1 MYVRDETVSVGYDS
15 KVMKIFM
22 YKNTMQLVVKII
34 PYVIITAVLI
44 YAAIQT
50 YMAQTQAAVM
60 GDTGSWI
67 WYYIIGG
74 IIVLVWAGTTYVIF
88 KKEID
93 EYEKNN
99 K

>member
-1 MYVRDETVSVGYDS
+1 
-15 KVMKIFM
+15 
-22 YKNTMQLVVKII
+22 
-34 PYVIITAVLI
+34 
-44 YAAIQT
+44 
-50 YMAQTQAAVM
+50 M